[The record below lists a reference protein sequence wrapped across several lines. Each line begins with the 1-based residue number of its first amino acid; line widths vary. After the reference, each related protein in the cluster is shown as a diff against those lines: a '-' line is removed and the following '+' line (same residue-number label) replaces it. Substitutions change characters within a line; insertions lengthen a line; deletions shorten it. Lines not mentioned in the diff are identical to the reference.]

1 MRQLFLNKNDGAIAN
16 WRQKTAMA
24 TNNSEKSL
32 KCGSTIPRVVKLF
45 LCLPLVFLLT
55 GAHVDFSDPGND
67 EDERRRRGGGCV
79 LFIYDLLGG
88 DVSRM
93 EQHGAVEWITEP
105 VIEKGILRASGTI
118 TGDHEMFT
126 GEGWVI
132 FNVNEHNKDVRVANI
147 LKSKRSHSIG
157 YEGAQDIPARE
168 WQVQRKFFAIS
179 VPFDSAAL
187 EDLDLVVWGKDIE
200 ISEIPL
206 AVRSIKRL
214 TE

>member
-1 MRQLFLNKNDGAIAN
+1 MNSKNLK
-16 WRQKTAMA
+16 RT
-24 TNNSEKSL
+24 L

-45 LCLPLVFLLT
+45 LCLPLMFLLT
-55 GAHVDFSDPGND
+55 GAHVDFSGPGND

-79 LFIYDLLGG
+79 FLVYELFGG

-105 VIEKGILRASGTI
+105 VIEKGLLRASGTVA
-118 TGDHEMFT
+118 GDYEMFT
-126 GEGWVI
+126 GDGWVI
-132 FNVNEHNKDVRVANI
+132 FNVNEHNKNVRVANI
-147 LKSKRSHSIG
+147 LKSGKSYSVG
-157 YEGAQDIPARE
+157 DAGALDIRAKE
-168 WQVQRKFFAIS
+168 WQVERKFFAIS
-179 VPFDSAAL
+179 APFDSAPP

-200 ISEIPL
+200 TSGIPL